1 VLKNIVHDWSD
12 ERAVT
17 LLRNCRQAMP
27 ENGRVLIVEMVV
39 QPGNDPSP
47 AKMFDI
53 TMMVAEGG
61 QERTESEHERLL
73 RAAGL
78 RLSRIVP
85 TPSPVSVIEAVPA

>member
-1 VLKNIVHDWSD
+1 
-12 ERAVT
+12 
-17 LLRNCRQAMP
+17 
-27 ENGRVLIVEMVV
+27 
-39 QPGNDPSP
+39 
-47 AKMFDI
+47 
-53 TMMVAEGG
+53 MVAEGG